1 MSPIADI
8 GEARVM
14 VCTSAGEHASV
25 KHVNAVGIP
34 VNVTSTRKNTMPNNN
49 KHFEYEGVVV
59 PILKYLNSLPNSKAI
74 NIHGSVFCERGTPDV
89 IGSVQ
94 GRAVLFEAKRSQEE
108 APEAIQKW
116 RMAEWRAAGAVAECV
131 RSVED
136 VQKIL
141 KREGLM

>member
-1 MSPIADI
+1 
-8 GEARVM
+8 
-14 VCTSAGEHASV
+14 
-25 KHVNAVGIP
+25 
-34 VNVTSTRKNTMPNNN
+34 MPNRD

-89 IGSVQ
+89 IGSIR
-94 GRAVLFEAKRSQEE
+94 GRTVAFECKRSEEE
-108 APEAIQKW
+108 AQEAIQKW

>member
-1 MSPIADI
+1 
-8 GEARVM
+8 
-14 VCTSAGEHASV
+14 
-25 KHVNAVGIP
+25 
-34 VNVTSTRKNTMPNNN
+34 MPNNN
-49 KHFEYEGVVV
+49 KHFEYEGVVA

-74 NIHGSVFCERGTPDV
+74 NVHGSVFCERGTPDV